1 MEMHIGLEIGN
12 SPYEYMMIV
21 TESMANIVCGQ
32 VLVSGS
38 ARKGFGRRS
47 RLLGGIFILALI
59 CGLVSPQ
66 LHAREHKSKEVYGA
80 EFSVEVPAPEDE
92 VLRAVYEVVND
103 GIIEGSKEY
112 NKDKFIEKASAADS
126 SKLFPEWKDPGKVF
140 YKVRTKVLA
149 PVNFKESNDEG
160 TLAVRYVVQGQDAT
174 KTILKIEALFAEDFR
189 HTVHP
194 SNGSV
199 ESDEY
204 KAIQDHIDAIEVEKK
219 KDAEG
224 ARNRQEELARQALE
238 RKRQEEE
245 AMSLA
250 EAETSAQT
258 LEQKVQDL
266 RRQVERVIK
275 APGATLKSAPFHT
288 ATTLKSLETGSEVVI
303 LISTPYWFGVE
314 TQDGQHGWVN
324 RQQLEPLP

>member
-1 MEMHIGLEIGN
+1 M
-12 SPYEYMMIV
+12 
-21 TESMANIVCGQ
+21 
-32 VLVSGS
+32 
-38 ARKGFGRRS
+38 
-47 RLLGGIFILALI
+47 
-59 CGLVSPQ
+59 
-66 LHAREHKSKEVYGA
+66 
-80 EFSVEVPAPEDE
+80 
-92 VLRAVYEVVND
+92 
-103 GIIEGSKEY
+103 
-112 NKDKFIEKASAADS
+112 
-126 SKLFPEWKDPGKVF
+126 
-140 YKVRTKVLA
+140 
-149 PVNFKESNDEG
+149 
-160 TLAVRYVVQGQDAT
+160 
-174 KTILKIEALFAEDFR
+174 
-189 HTVHP
+189 
-194 SNGSV
+194 
-199 ESDEY
+199 
-204 KAIQDHIDAIEVEKK
+204 EKK

>member
-1 MEMHIGLEIGN
+1 VVVN
-12 SPYEYMMIV
+12 SAREQ
-21 TESMANIVCGQ
+21 SG
-32 VLVSGS
+32 VSAS
-38 ARKGFGRRS
+38 ARKGLGYRGR
-47 RLLGGIFILALI
+47 LPEYVFMLALVV
-59 CGLVSPQ
+59 GLVSPA

-80 EFSVEVPAPEDE
+80 EFSVEVPAPEGE
-92 VLRAVYEVVND
+92 VLQAVYEVVND

-126 SKLFPEWKDPGKVF
+126 SKLFPEWKEPGKVF

-149 PVNFKESNDEG
+149 PVNFKESGDEG
-160 TLAVRYVVQGQDAT
+160 TLAVRYVVLGQDAT

-199 ESDEY
+199 ESGEY
-204 KAIQDHIDAIEVEKK
+204 KAIQDHIDAIELQKK

-238 RKRQEEE
+238 RRRQEEE
-245 AMSLA
+245 ALSLA

-258 LEQKVQDL
+258 LQQKVQDL

-275 APGATLKSAPFHT
+275 APGAPLKSAPFHT

-303 LISTPYWFGVE
+303 LISTPYWYGVE
-314 TQDGQHGWVN
+314 TLDGQHGWVN